1 MRAVRSSPRGAHAAS
16 RAALPAV
23 CTARARHG
31 RLLPGPLPAL
41 LIGLVGGGLALA
53 AIPISPGESVTALQ
67 AQSAVAPTA
76 LALDES
82 QERQQSRAS
91 RSRTPEAEPAPA
103 PAPGTGD
110 AVSSRLPKSP
120 APVLPG
126 CGGEAFDLRRY
137 ANGRLPDRVL
147 CALPGASDEKLR
159 ADAAVAFARLA
170 GAYEEELG
178 RPMCVTDG
186 YRTLAEQRALR
197 RMKPGLA
204 AQPGTSEH
212 GWGLA
217 LDLSCGV
224 QSFRTTSHAWVAQ
237 NASRFGWI
245 LPQWARRSGSKP
257 EPWHWEYV
265 DSR

>member
-1 MRAVRSSPRGAHAAS
+1 MRAVRNSPRGAHAAS

-53 AIPISPGESVTALQ
+53 AIPISPGESVTALR

-76 LALDES
+76 LTLDES
-82 QERQQSRAS
+82 QERRQWRAS
-91 RSRTPEAEPAPA
+91 RSRTPEAEAA

-110 AVSSRLPKSP
+110 AVSSRPPGSP

-126 CGGEAFDLRRY
+126 CGGKAHDLRRY

-170 GAYEEELG
+170 GAYEEALG
-178 RPMCVTDG
+178 QPMCVTDG

-224 QSFRTTSHAWVAQ
+224 QSFRTTQHAWVAR

-257 EPWHWEYV
+257 EPWHWEFV
-265 DSR
+265 GSR